1 MLPTVNRPL
10 IPDHSKKAPHYPKIT
25 FSPPVAIPHARF
37 SKPAPQ
43 CWNNILDLV
52 TSQPSSYYLLVIS
65 VMYTASSLP
74 KTLMSH
80 SLFALSSPTKLAL
93 SIQQLHIPFFPSH
106 MSAIIP
112 TQQTRNQV
120 MKYCISI
127 IFCIMIEIIKLHS
140 LSPPMLALF
149 SKDIKFHSPTQP
161 SSWLTP

>member
-1 MLPTVNRPL
+1 
-10 IPDHSKKAPHYPKIT
+10 
-25 FSPPVAIPHARF
+25 
-37 SKPAPQ
+37 
-43 CWNNILDLV
+43 
-52 TSQPSSYYLLVIS
+52 
-65 VMYTASSLP
+65 
-74 KTLMSH
+74 MSH

-149 SKDIKFHSPTQP
+149 SKDIKFHSPTITTIP
-161 SSWLTP
+161 SSMALNKLLRSIGGGYMHEIARTLISILNEQKTQLSKQLIKQKHYRASINYVKAVHDSY

>member
-1 MLPTVNRPL
+1 
-10 IPDHSKKAPHYPKIT
+10 
-25 FSPPVAIPHARF
+25 
-37 SKPAPQ
+37 
-43 CWNNILDLV
+43 
-52 TSQPSSYYLLVIS
+52 
-65 VMYTASSLP
+65 MYTASSLP

-80 SLFALSSPTKLAL
+80 SLFVLSSPTKLAL
-93 SIQQLHIPFFPSH
+93 SIQQLHIPFFPIH
-106 MSAIIP
+106 ISAIIL

-161 SSWLTP
+161 SSWLIRENISATLIRRPGEGTLVGVLGPPGEAPGSSLRQNSSTGMTEEGPMCDLPNARSP